1 MSRMGGRSDISD
13 EKEISDKKKHK
24 IHLPNFGNTVSSR
37 RFRFLPGDAVICV
50 VIALF
55 CAAFILGIF
64 LYRKQDDTKEKYVK
78 ITVNGEVFLNH
89 PMSLYSKP
97 QRYVLPTKDGQVV
110 IDISSEEARI
120 SQSDCPDQICVKQG
134 ALKKIGDG
142 AVCLP
147 NRIVVQIVAGEK
159 GEDSGIGSADATS
172 GILDDSGKTPDAVAR

>member
-1 MSRMGGRSDISD
+1 MSRMDGRSDISD
-13 EKEISDKKKHK
+13 KKRNK
-24 IHLPNFGNTVSSR
+24 IQIKSFGNTVSSR
-37 RFRFLPGDAVICV
+37 RFRFLPGDAVICI

-55 CAAFILGIF
+55 CALCILGIF
-64 LYRKQDDTKEKYVK
+64 FYRKQDDTKEKYVK

-89 PMSLYSKP
+89 PMYLYSTP

-120 SQSDCPDQICVKQG
+120 SASDCPDQICVKQG

-159 GEDSGIGSADATS
+159 GEHPGIGNADATS
-172 GILDDSGKTPDAVAR
+172 GIEDDSGKTPDAVAR